1 MQKQLTDLNFVD
13 LLVIENSFI
22 IDLPYASIHN
32 FTQKIM
38 YDTNARAYLRK
49 PVAEALVMAQRK
61 LNVQQLGL
69 KIWDAYRPFHIQE
82 IFWAHCPDERYI
94 MKPVRENGQMKEG
107 SAHNRGCAVDV
118 TLVSTITGKELVMP
132 TLFDDFSP
140 AAHRD
145 YMDCS
150 VEAIRNRALLQE
162 VMGSCGFIGLP
173 TEWWHFNWHAAH
185 EFELCDLPHY

>member
-13 LLVIENSFI
+13 LLTIDNSFI
-22 IDLPYASIHN
+22 IDLPYASRNN

-38 YDTNARAYLRK
+38 YDANARAYLRR
-49 PVAEALVMAQRK
+49 PVAEALVVAQRK
-61 LNVQQLGL
+61 LNAQQLGL

-94 MKPVRENGQMKEG
+94 MQPVRENGEMKEG
-107 SAHNRGCAVDV
+107 SAHNRGCAVDL
-118 TLVSTITGKELVMP
+118 TLVSTVTGEELIMP
-132 TLFDDFSP
+132 TLFDDFSA

-150 VEAIRNRALLQE
+150 LEAIRNRALLQD
-162 VMGSCGFIGLP
+162 VMDSCGFIGLP
-173 TEWWHFNWHAAH
+173 TEWWHFNWHAAE